1 MKPRTALEHRTSA
14 RRLAGVEMLLSWPLV
29 TGEGRGGEESA
40 DGQRESELTTLP
52 LFVDVFPRRMRALQ
66 ELGLAANQSG
76 WLARA
81 GYLTAANRR
90 AVSVRAGFGVGR
102 EGNKRV
108 CEAQRQ
114 GSVGVGTS
122 KNEWPWLDRAHRL
135 PPDVHIP
142 NLLNNARPSTLAR
155 IMYLSR
161 MNSTVRYYL
170 FPVG

>member
-1 MKPRTALEHRTSA
+1 
-14 RRLAGVEMLLSWPLV
+14 MLLSWPLV

-40 DGQRESELTTLP
+40 DGQRKSELTTLP
-52 LFVDVFPRRMRALQ
+52 LFVDVFPRRMKALQ

-102 EGNKRV
+102 EGNQRV

-122 KNEWPWLDRAHRL
+122 KNEWPWLDILERTVSLRTY
-135 PPDVHIP
+135 IFR

-161 MNSTVRYYL
+161 MNPVLGIPYL

>member
-29 TGEGRGGEESA
+29 TGEGQGGEESA

-102 EGNKRV
+102 EGNKLGLRGT
-108 CEAQRQ
+108 EARQ
-114 GSVGVGTS
+114 CGCGD
-122 KNEWPWLDRAHRL
+122 EQE
-135 PPDVHIP
+135 
-142 NLLNNARPSTLAR
+142 
-155 IMYLSR
+155 R
-161 MNSTVRYYL
+161 MAMVR
-170 FPVG
+170 